1 MSSAYLHPEFGYFCP
16 SPGLRRAVRVALAFT
31 VIGALAGAG
40 GVAALIA
47 DHDLDGV
54 ALTVRADREPG
65 AAQSSVVTA
74 SVVKAP
80 VVKAPVVKAEAS
92 QIASAEQDTFKSAG
106 KSDAFKSAAKPD
118 SVKPESSTVA
128 SKVDAAK
135 TDAAKTDGAI
145 KTDLAATSCEG
156 NTWAYLDGKCGS
168 GQVRKMR
175 IVRAAPAI
183 SRTSPAAAGVVATV
197 APVAGATAGRKGATS
212 NSSQANSAQAP
223 LSVAMAARTPEPSQQ
238 AVAAARKPQKTAS
251 SQSRRRDLAA
261 SNAPVVRPQPT
272 GPLAF
277 GQGGFFGLFR

>member
-16 SPGLRRAVRVALAFT
+16 SPGLRRAVRVALAFS

-47 DHDLDGV
+47 DHDPNLDGV
-54 ALTVRADREPG
+54 ALTVRADRGPD
-65 AAQSSVVTA
+65 AAQSSVVKA

-80 VVKAPVVKAEAS
+80 VVRAPVAKAEAS
-92 QIASAEQDTFKSAG
+92 QIAGAEQDT
-106 KSDAFKSAAKPD
+106 FKSAAKPD
-118 SVKPESSTVA
+118 SVKPETSTVA

-135 TDAAKTDGAI
+135 IDAAKTDGA
-145 KTDLAATSCEG
+145 KADTAATSCEG

-183 SRTSPAAAGVVATV
+183 SRTSPAAAGVATA
-197 APVAGATAGRKGATS
+197 APVAGATAGRKGATP
-212 NSSQANSAQAP
+212 NSSQANSAQA
-223 LSVAMAARTPEPSQQ
+223 LQSVATAARTPEPSQQ
-238 AVAAARKPQKTAS
+238 AVAVAKKPQKTAS
-251 SQSRRRDLAA
+251 SQSRRRDQTA
-261 SNAPVVRPQPT
+261 SNAPVVRPQLT

-277 GQGGFFGLFR
+277 GPGGFFGLFR